1 MDDQTRQD
9 NRKYASE
16 DRAHSVL
23 LRKYDNAWF
32 DRGRSKLVEALWLV
46 LDAVLVRSRVP
57 GYVHRRLILR
67 AFGAR
72 IGKRVLIK
80 PGVRIKFPWRLEI
93 GDDSWIGEEVWID
106 NLAPVKIG
114 ASCCISQGVY
124 ICTGSHDWATP
135 TFDLIVKPVKI
146 DDGAW
151 IASRS
156 VIGPG
161 VLVCQGAVLSLGSV
175 ATSDLAPWG
184 IYQGVP
190 ATLVKQRHL
199 SKKTEHQRPESN

>member
-1 MDDQTRQD
+1 MADLVRQD
-9 NRKYASE
+9 SGKYASE
-16 DRAHSVL
+16 DPVRAVL
-23 LRKYDNAWF
+23 LHNYDNAWF
-32 DRGRSKLVEALWLV
+32 ERGRSKLVEVFWLI
-46 LDAVLVRSRVP
+46 LDAVFVRSRIP
-57 GYVHRRLILR
+57 GSFHRRLILR

-114 ASCCISQGVY
+114 ANCCISQDVY
-124 ICTGSHDWATP
+124 ICTGSHDWGTP
-135 TFDLIVKPVKI
+135 AFKLIVKPVKI
-146 DDGAW
+146 EDSVW
-151 IASRS
+151 VASRS

-161 VLVCQGAVLSLGSV
+161 VLVHEGAVLALGSV
-175 ATSDLAPWG
+175 ATSDLPPWG

-190 ATLVKQRHL
+190 ATLVKQRDFG
-199 SKKTEHQRPESN
+199 KITGAQK